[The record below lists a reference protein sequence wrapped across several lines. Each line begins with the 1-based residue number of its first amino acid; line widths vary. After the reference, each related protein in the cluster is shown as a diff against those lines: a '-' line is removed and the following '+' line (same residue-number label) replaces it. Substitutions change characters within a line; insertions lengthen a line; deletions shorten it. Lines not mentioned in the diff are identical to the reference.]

1 MSDSDVVMLK
11 KPKKKRDQSEQE
23 QKNEASRIEILLES
37 LKKEGFQCEL
47 GEPGTL
53 SLRFEGG
60 TYFVLCPPED
70 EAFFH
75 LIYPNFWELKTE
87 EESLKA
93 LVACDAVNHSLKLVK
108 LHLMKGDMWAG
119 VESLHSSPAQF
130 LVFMPVYL
138 GYIQEGVRAFRD
150 VMLSEEKE

>member
-1 MSDSDVVMLK
+1 MSDSDVVVLK
-11 KPKKKRDQSEQE
+11 KSKKKKDDSRQN
-23 QKNEASRIEILLES
+23 QKSEASRVDILLES
-37 LKKEGFQCEL
+37 LKKEGFQCEA
-47 GEPGTL
+47 GEPGAL

-70 EAFFH
+70 QAFFH
-75 LIYPNFWELKTE
+75 VVYPNFWELKTE

-108 LHLMKGDMWAG
+108 LHLMKGDMWAS
-119 VESLHSSPAQF
+119 VESLHDSPQQF
-130 LVFMPVYL
+130 MAFLPIYL

-150 VMLSEEKE
+150 VMLSEEE